1 MVPVIFH
8 PDYLAYD
15 FGSEHPFS
23 PVRLEMV
30 VELLEALGE
39 PVDFVEP
46 PLARRE
52 EILWVHAERFVR
64 RVEAASR
71 GEDPGDLMQY
81 GLGTGDT
88 PVFPEMDR
96 AARRLVGGTLEAA
109 RRIASGSAKR
119 VLQLGGGLHHAQYD
133 RASGFCVYN
142 DLAVAIRY
150 FLDQGLRVAYL
161 DIDVHHGD
169 GVQWIFYDEPRVLTL
184 SLHESGRYLFPG
196 TGHVH
201 ELGRGAAVGT
211 KLNLPLE
218 PFTED
223 QSWLLAF
230 ETVAP
235 RALAWFRPDV
245 IVLQAGADAH
255 YMDPLADLLLTT
267 QGYLQAFSRVLE
279 YAEAFAGGRL
289 LVTLGGGYSLDA
301 TPRVWTLLYHM
312 IQGKPIP
319 KALPED
325 WHRNWEARLGQRLS
339 ATFLDDP
346 PAFDIPRRSEIER
359 RNQSVAERLLQ
370 SASAYW

>member
-201 ELGRGAAVGT
+201 ELGRGRRWAPSSTFPSSPSPRTRAGFW
-211 KLNLPLE
+211 PLR
-218 PFTED
+218 P
-223 QSWLLAF
+223 W
-230 ETVAP
+230 P
-235 RALAWFRPDV
+235 R
-245 IVLQAGADAH
+245 
-255 YMDPLADLLLTT
+255 
-267 QGYLQAFSRVLE
+267 
-279 YAEAFAGGRL
+279 GRSHGSGP
-289 LVTLGGGYSLDA
+289 T
-301 TPRVWTLLYHM
+301 
-312 IQGKPIP
+312 
-319 KALPED
+319 
-325 WHRNWEARLGQRLS
+325 
-339 ATFLDDP
+339 
-346 PAFDIPRRSEIER
+346 
-359 RNQSVAERLLQ
+359 
-370 SASAYW
+370 

>member
-109 RRIASGSAKR
+109 RRIASGRAKR

-150 FLDQGLRVAYL
+150 LLDQGLRVAYL

-223 QSWLLAF
+223 QSWLLAL

-235 RALAWFRPDV
+235 RALEWFRPDV

-267 QGYLQAFSRVLE
+267 QGYLQAYSRVLE
-279 YAEAFAGGRL
+279 YADTFAGGRL

-301 TPRVWTLLYHM
+301 TPRVWTLLYYM

-325 WHRNWEARLGQRLS
+325 WHHNWEARLGQRLS
-339 ATFLDDP
+339 TTLLDDP

>member
-109 RRIASGSAKR
+109 RRIASGRAKR

-150 FLDQGLRVAYL
+150 LLDQGLRVAYI

-223 QSWLLAF
+223 QSWLLAL

-235 RALAWFRPDV
+235 RALEWFRPDV

-267 QGYLQAFSRVLE
+267 QGYLQAYSRVLE
-279 YAEAFAGGRL
+279 YADTFAGGRL

-301 TPRVWTLLYHM
+301 TPRVWTLLYYM

-325 WHRNWEARLGQRLS
+325 WHHNWEARLGQRLS
-339 ATFLDDP
+339 TTLLDDP